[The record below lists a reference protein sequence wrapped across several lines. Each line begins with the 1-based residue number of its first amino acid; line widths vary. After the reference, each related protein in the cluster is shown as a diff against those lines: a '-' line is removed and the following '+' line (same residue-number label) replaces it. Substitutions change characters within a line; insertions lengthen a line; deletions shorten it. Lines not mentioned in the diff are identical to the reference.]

1 MNDLVVVVLAA
12 GKGTRMKSNL
22 TKVCHKVGDK
32 TMIEH
37 VTNTAS
43 QLSHQIIVVVS
54 KENLHDIKS
63 VVKDNIRLK
72 IQTEQ
77 LGTGHA
83 VVSTLDSFKN
93 KDLLV
98 LLGDVP
104 LITAETLKKALYCSS
119 STDVIA
125 YDAVIIGFH
134 DENSEN
140 KFGRI
145 IRENNRVKKIVEYL
159 DCTPEERQITL
170 CNSGML
176 SIKSTYV
183 PLLYE
188 ISNNNKKGEYYLT
201 DIVEIMVKRGLTVG
215 CLEVDKNECLGVNSP
230 DELSQINFLFSS
242 KKE

>member
-12 GKGTRMKSNL
+12 GKGTRMKSTL

-43 QLSHQIIVVVS
+43 QLSNNIIVVVS
-54 KENLHDIKS
+54 KENYSDIKS
-63 VVKDNIRLK
+63 VVKDNIQLK

-83 VVSTLDSFKN
+83 VVSTLDCFES

-104 LITAETLKKALYCSS
+104 LITTETLRKAT
-119 STDVIA
+119 STD

-134 DENSEN
+134 DHNPEN

-145 IRENNRVKKIVEYL
+145 SIQDNKVEKITEYL
-159 DCTPEERQITL
+159 DCTADERNISL

-176 SIKSTYV
+176 SIKSKCV
-183 PLLYE
+183 PYLNE
-188 ISNNNKKGEYYLT
+188 IQNNNKKGEYYLT
-201 DIVEIMVKRGLTVG
+201 DIVEILVKQGLKVG

-230 DELSQINFLFSS
+230 EELSQINFLFNQ
-242 KKE
+242 K